1 MRLIHKHEAEEVKT
15 LSSKMAIKKELQMRK
30 EQVKTLYDAKY
41 LRFYEF
47 ERQDQGKY
55 YVASRRE
62 PDRLPALMTEDEFKK
77 HLPDAVSCFVI
88 LNIKGQEKKLLL
100 NREFR
105 YPLGQYMLSVPAGII
120 DPEDYDKENAIERT
134 AARELY
140 EETGIMIQESD
151 EIAVVNPCVFST
163 PGMTD
168 EGNALVYIS
177 INRDQMPAMTQ
188 TGAEGSEVFDG
199 FCILDH
205 QQAQKLL
212 SQGVDDRGFYMP
224 LYTWAALMFYLW
236 VK

>member
-1 MRLIHKHEAEEVKT
+1 
-15 LSSKMAIKKELQMRK
+15 
-30 EQVKTLYDAKY
+30 
-41 LRFYEF
+41 
-47 ERQDQGKY
+47 
-55 YVASRRE
+55 
-62 PDRLPALMTEDEFKK
+62 
-77 HLPDAVSCFVI
+77 
-88 LNIKGQEKKLLL
+88 
-100 NREFR
+100 
-105 YPLGQYMLSVPAGII
+105 MLSVPAGII

-224 LYTWAALMFYLW
+224 LYTWAALMFYLG

>member
-1 MRLIHKHEAEEVKT
+1 
-15 LSSKMAIKKELQMRK
+15 MRK

-140 EETGIMIQESD
+140 EETGATEYKIRPVCVYSVTFLNDSNPEETFGMLYFADVFKLEKELHNEIEKIIITETFPGNWTYPLIQ
-151 EIAVVNPCVFST
+151 P
-163 PGMTD
+163 
-168 EGNALVYIS
+168 
-177 INRDQMPAMTQ
+177 
-188 TGAEGSEVFDG
+188 
-199 FCILDH
+199 
-205 QQAQKLL
+205 KLIEEAKI
-212 SQGVDDRGFYMP
+212 RGC
-224 LYTWAALMFYLW
+224 LG
-236 VK
+236 

>member
-1 MRLIHKHEAEEVKT
+1 
-15 LSSKMAIKKELQMRK
+15 MRK
-30 EQVKTLYDAKY
+30 DQVKTLYDAKF

-62 PDRLPALMTEDEFKK
+62 VDRLPALMGEEEFKT

-100 NREFR
+100 NREYR
-105 YPLGQYMLSVPAGII
+105 YPVGQYMLSVPAGII
-120 DPEDYDKENAIERT
+120 DPEDYDNPNAIELT

-140 EETGIMIQESD
+140 EETGIMIQETD
-151 EIAVVNPCVFST
+151 EIAIVNPCVFST

-177 INRDQMPAMTQ
+177 INRDKMPEMSQ
-188 TGAEGSEVFDG
+188 SGAEGSEIFDG
-199 FCILDH
+199 FSILTHKD
-205 QQAQKLL
+205 AQKLL
-212 SQGVDDRGFYMP
+212 SEGVDQHGFYYP
-224 LYTWAALMFYLW
+224 LYTWAALMFFLG

>member
-1 MRLIHKHEAEEVKT
+1 
-15 LSSKMAIKKELQMRK
+15 MRK
-30 EQVKTLYDAKY
+30 DQVKTLYDAKF

-77 HLPDAVSCFVI
+77 HLPDAVSCFVV

-120 DPEDYDKENAIERT
+120 DPEDYDHENAIELT

-140 EETGIMIQESD
+140 EETGIMVQESD
-151 EIAVVNPCVFST
+151 EIAVINPCVFST

-168 EGNALVYIS
+168 ESNALVYIS
-177 INRDQMPAMTQ
+177 INRDQMPKMSQ

-205 QQAQKLL
+205 KQAQKIL
-212 SQGVDDRGFYMP
+212 SEGVDDHGFYMP
-224 LYTWAALMFYLW
+224 LYTWAALMFYLG